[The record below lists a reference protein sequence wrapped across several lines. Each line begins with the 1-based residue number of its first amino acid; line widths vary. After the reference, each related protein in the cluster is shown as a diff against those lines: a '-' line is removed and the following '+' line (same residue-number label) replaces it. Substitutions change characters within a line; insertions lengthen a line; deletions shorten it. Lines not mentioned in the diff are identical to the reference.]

1 MYINYLNQ
9 DLRVSTDM
17 HEEPIIKVFTMAKLS
32 KKKILAKMNQAQ
44 VSKLNNKECS
54 KQILFHSEMML
65 A

>member
-1 MYINYLNQ
+1 
-9 DLRVSTDM
+9 
-17 HEEPIIKVFTMAKLS
+17 MAKLS